1 MKCIIIYDIGILG
14 GGGGVR
20 NFKNDDF
27 FLLFFIDINYESC
40 IGKF

>member
-1 MKCIIIYDIGILG
+1 MKCIIIYDIGILR
-14 GGGGVR
+14 GGGVR
-20 NFKNDDF
+20 YFEMMIF